1 MPTAQLEPVATLG
14 MDIGKTSFHQIGLDQ
29 LGAIVLRQNL
39 SHRQIATRPVNAFV
53 ASFIGSPT
61 MNFLKGVIADGLFRS
76 ESGTMLPLAEVA
88 PRSLPATINQPIAP
102 AIRPERIGISF
113 DAETRVALDMPQ

>member
-14 MDIGKTSFHQIGLDQ
+14 IDSGKTSFHLIGLDQ

-39 SHRQIATRPVNAFV
+39 SRRQVATRPVNTFV

-61 MNFLKGVIADGLFRS
+61 MNFPKGVIADGQFRS
-76 ESGTMLPLAEVA
+76 ESETMLPLAEVA

-102 AIRPERIGISF
+102 AIVPERLGISF
-113 DAETRVALDMPQ
+113 DAET